1 MAESVVQ
8 IVWICTGVFSHGSIM
23 WWEKDVKIF
32 HTAGLNLTLYSA
44 GSHWESGHV
53 PLQVFPLGFSSHSPV
68 PGHSFSSFLWPEIQ
82 DVSWSFSHLLYCCS
96 CSTLKISQRGQSH
109 KRKEGQKRNSESL
122 TPVQSLLQVLT
133 PFYHPPTFVYISV
146 FKLFCILPRIFSQWE
161 KWGICGWS
169 FCVMPITKHPKRF
182 ISFI

>member
-8 IVWICTGVFSHGSIM
+8 IVYTCIGVFSHCSIM
-23 WWEKDVKIF
+23 WWETGIKIF
-32 HTAGLNLTLYSA
+32 HTSGLNLTLCSA
-44 GSHWESGHV
+44 GSHRESGHV
-53 PLQVFPLGFSSHSPV
+53 PLQVSPLGFSSHSPV

-82 DVSWSFSHLLYCCS
+82 DVSWSFSHLQYCCS
-96 CSTLKISQRGQSH
+96 CSTLRLRGGG
-109 KRKEGQKRNSESL
+109 KVTREKRNKQDNESL
-122 TPVQSLLQVLT
+122 IPVQSLLQVMA
-133 PFYHPPTFVYISV
+133 PFYNAPIFVYFSV

-161 KWGICGWS
+161 KWGICEWS

>member
-23 WWEKDVKIF
+23 WWETGVKIF
-32 HTAGLNLTLYSA
+32 HTSGLNLTLYSA

-68 PGHSFSSFLWPEIQ
+68 PGHSFSSCLWPEIQ

-96 CSTLKISQRGQSH
+96 CSTLRLCREGKATREKRDRNETMRILSLCSHFSRFWLLSTIPLLLSAFQSSSCFVFCP
-109 KRKEGQKRNSESL
+109 EFSVSERNG
-122 TPVQSLLQVLT
+122 VYVDGA
-133 PFYHPPTFVYISV
+133 FVSC
-146 FKLFCILPRIFSQWE
+146 K
-161 KWGICGWS
+161 
-169 FCVMPITKHPKRF
+169 
-182 ISFI
+182 